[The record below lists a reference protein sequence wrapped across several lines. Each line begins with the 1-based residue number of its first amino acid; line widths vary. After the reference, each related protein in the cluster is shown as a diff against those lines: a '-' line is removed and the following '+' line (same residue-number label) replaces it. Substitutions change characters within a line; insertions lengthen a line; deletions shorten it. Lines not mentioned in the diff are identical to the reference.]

1 VRPSRTSS
9 TRDGLVDSVLRRCR
23 DSRVGNLDSDAIQC
37 PSTRLG
43 CDSMPSRESRAGC
56 DSMPVSST
64 RMRELAPVD
73 SMLQDTESRA
83 GTGTRASPAS
93 WTDSDGSSLHGG
105 GCAATPS
112 DPSES
117 VKLASHILAK
127 MRRGRASWQ
136 RSSES
141 ARPMRDRI
149 RIPGRPSCAAPVR
162 VCWSACACACV
173 CVGSMETERS
183 RRTLWA
189 RPQHRASGPGARFV

>member
-23 DSRVGNLDSDAIQC
+23 VGNLESDAIQCQVSTLESDSIQC

-127 MRRGRASWQ
+127 MRRDRASW
-136 RSSES
+136 
-141 ARPMRDRI
+141 
-149 RIPGRPSCAAPVR
+149 
-162 VCWSACACACV
+162 
-173 CVGSMETERS
+173 
-183 RRTLWA
+183 
-189 RPQHRASGPGARFV
+189 